1 MVIFRVL
8 EFIDSINWMDF
19 LCGSIIMIC
28 VYILTIMINIR
39 ITQGEFGITQGR
51 FKAYCIASLFGV
63 LCNASEL
70 LIYKLKIND
79 NEWIYII
86 EVIGLVYVSFKLW
99 CLKNSGDPRWY
110 MGDEDNANANEDP
123 FSTTIGVSFC
133 IMIAYTFPWWA
144 AALFG
149 IEVTMMQGLCE
160 LEHYK
165 YKRVFPLI
173 IINSTE
179 IILASFIVKR
189 VYEFD
194 YFKALFI
201 IAIVGL
207 VFNILL
213 VAINGIILDYI
224 TKDKYRQK

>member
-1 MVIFRVL
+1 MAIFRL
-8 EFIDSINWMDF
+8 LGFMDLINWMNF
-19 LCGSIIMIC
+19 LSGSIIMIS
-28 VYILTIMINIR
+28 VYALTIMINIR

-51 FKAYCIASLFGV
+51 FKAYCIAAFFGV
-63 LCNASEL
+63 ACNASEL
-70 LIYKLKIND
+70 LIYKLNIND
-79 NEWIYII
+79 NEWLYII
-86 EVIGLVYVSFKLW
+86 EVIGLFYVPFKLW
-99 CLKNSGDPRWY
+99 RLKNSGDPGWY
-110 MGDEDNANANEDP
+110 VEDEDNANEDP
-123 FSTTIGVSFC
+123 FSATIGVSFC

-149 IEVTMMQGLCE
+149 MEVTMMQGLCE

-179 IILASFIVKR
+179 IILASFIVKK